1 MGNQVQ
7 SKKRT
12 EEQVKI
18 GKSTRDR
25 EKLRGTFNSMMERR
39 PMSVRIPMPKF

>member
-7 SKKRT
+7 SKKKT

-25 EKLRGTFNSMMERR
+25 EKLRGTFKSMMERQ
-39 PMSVRIPMPKF
+39 PTTIRIPMPKF